1 MKICIPDDVVANQI
15 IPQLVQIAVSE
26 FEKRMTMLTKTM
38 ELPPYPNKTEVKT
51 ILGMGDDMLKDWI
64 ADGLPVIP
72 WSKKEDRFDRDD
84 IRAHINNMK
93 I

>member
-1 MKICIPDDVVANQI
+1 MKIRVPDDVVADQI
-15 IPQLVQIAVSE
+15 IPQFVQIAVSE
-26 FEKRMTMLTKTM
+26 FEKRMTMLTKTK

>member
-1 MKICIPDDVVANQI
+1 MQLSIPDELIVE
-15 IPQLVQIAVSE
+15 QLADQVINLILSRLDERLKLLNKAE
-26 FEKRMTMLTKTM
+26 
-38 ELPPYPNKTEVKT
+38 ELPAYPNKSEVKS
-51 ILGMGDDMLKDWI
+51 ILGMGDEMLKDWI

>member
-1 MKICIPDDVVANQI
+1 MQLTVPDEVIEKQI
-15 IPQLVQIAVSE
+15 IPQFVQIAVLE
-26 FEKRMTMLTKTM
+26 FEKRMKLLTKTT
-38 ELPPYPNKTEVKT
+38 ELPPYPNKSEVKN
-51 ILGMGDDMLKDWI
+51 ILGMGDDMLKEWI

-84 IRAHINNMK
+84 IRSHINKMK

>member
-1 MKICIPDDVVANQI
+1 MQLTVPDEVIEKQI
-15 IPQLVQIAVSE
+15 IPQFVQIAVLE
-26 FEKRMTMLTKTM
+26 FEKRMKLLTKTM
-38 ELPPYPNKTEVKT
+38 ELPPYPNKSEVKN
-51 ILGMGDDMLKDWI
+51 ILGMGDDMLKEWI

-84 IRAHINNMK
+84 IRSHINKMK

>member
-1 MKICIPDDVVANQI
+1 MKIRIPDDVVADQI
-15 IPQLVQIAVSE
+15 IPQFVQIAVSE

-93 I
+93 S

>member
-1 MKICIPDDVVANQI
+1 MKIRIPDDVVADQI
-15 IPQLVQIAVSE
+15 IPQFVQIAVSE

>member
-1 MKICIPDDVVANQI
+1 MQLTIPDEVIEKQI
-15 IPQLVQIAVSE
+15 MPQFVQIAVLE
-26 FEKRMTMLTKTM
+26 FEKRMKLLTKTM
-38 ELPPYPNKTEVKT
+38 ELPPYPNKSEVKN
-51 ILGMGDDMLKDWI
+51 ILGMGDDMLKEWI

-84 IRAHINNMK
+84 IRSHINKMK

>member
-1 MKICIPDDVVANQI
+1 MQLTIPDEVIEKQI
-15 IPQLVQIAVSE
+15 IPQFVQIAVLE
-26 FEKRMTMLTKTM
+26 FEKRMKLLTKTT
-38 ELPPYPNKTEVKT
+38 ELPPYPNKSEVKN
-51 ILGMGDDMLKDWI
+51 ILGMGDDMLKEWI

-84 IRAHINNMK
+84 IRSHINKMK

>member
-1 MKICIPDDVVANQI
+1 MQLTIPDEVIEKQI
-15 IPQLVQIAVSE
+15 IPQFVQIAVLE
-26 FEKRMTMLTKTM
+26 FEKRMKLLTKTM
-38 ELPPYPNKTEVKT
+38 ELPPYPNKSEVKN
-51 ILGMGDDMLKDWI
+51 ILGMGDDMLKEWI

-84 IRAHINNMK
+84 IRSHINKMK

>member
-1 MKICIPDDVVANQI
+1 MKLTIPDEI
-15 IPQLVQIAVSE
+15 IIEQLADQVISLILKKLDE
-26 FEKRMTMLTKTM
+26 RLKLLNKTE
-38 ELPPYPNKTEVKT
+38 ELPPYPNKSEVKS
-51 ILGMGDDMLKDWI
+51 ILGMGDEMLKDWI
-64 ADGLPVIP
+64 ADGLPVIN